1 MAKLYKRYVI
11 HGHNLDFFCFLVDII
26 IKLVFCGNFIEIIRA
41 LIIEQTT
48 IVVPLSIH
56 LTILCFLNEM
66 PQSSLIHFRITTF
79 VESHI
84 VSTNALIKIGKE
96 RNLVHTQAC
105 FKASSTSGSNLK
117 LLAPIGGSTLQPA
130 SVISPSFSSLRTRS
144 LFSSVQG
151 LFFLRGEKRW

>member
-56 LTILCFLNEM
+56 LTLLGLLDKM
-66 PQSSLIHFRITTF
+66 LQSSFIDLRV
-79 VESHI
+79 VEKYI
-84 VSTNALIKIGKE
+84 FTI
-96 RNLVHTQAC
+96 R
-105 FKASSTSGSNLK
+105 
-117 LLAPIGGSTLQPA
+117 LLML
-130 SVISPSFSSLRTRS
+130 
-144 LFSSVQG
+144 
-151 LFFLRGEKRW
+151 

>member
-96 RNLVHTQAC
+96 R
-105 FKASSTSGSNLK
+105 K
-117 LLAPIGGSTLQPA
+117 L
-130 SVISPSFSSLRTRS
+130 SPYTS
-144 LFSSVQG
+144 LFQSQLYIWIELETSCAHWWKYLVTSISHKPE
-151 LFFLRGEKRW
+151 FFKSANTFFI